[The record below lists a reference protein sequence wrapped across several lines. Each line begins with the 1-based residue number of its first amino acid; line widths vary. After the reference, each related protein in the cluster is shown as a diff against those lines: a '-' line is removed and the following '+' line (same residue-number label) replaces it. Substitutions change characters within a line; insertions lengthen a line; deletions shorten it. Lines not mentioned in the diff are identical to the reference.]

1 MTETPVIRVR
11 NITVRRG
18 ARAVVRDVSLDV
30 ANGERVALVGPNA
43 AGKSTFL
50 SSIAG
55 LLPIQSGSIDLCGQ
69 SLSVLS
75 GRQIARQ
82 VALVVALYEGAPKLT
97 VRESTELGR
106 YPHTGPLQGLT
117 HIDHAVVEHVI
128 AETGLTELA
137 DRNLGSLSAGER
149 QRALVARALA
159 QEPRLLLLDEPS
171 AHLDV
176 GHGLDLFA
184 LLSAIAERGVAIVA
198 VIHDLVAAAHWAS
211 RMIVMSDGRLIDDGS
226 PARVM
231 RGEALGQAFG
241 VNIIEAH
248 SAPGQDGPAT
258 WRFERS
264 VRD

>member
-1 MTETPVIRVR
+1 MTDAPVVRVR
-11 NITVRRG
+11 NVTVRRG
-18 ARAVVRDVSLDV
+18 IRDVVRDVSLDV
-30 ANGERVALVGPNA
+30 ANGERIALVGPNA

-55 LLPIQSGSIDLCGQ
+55 LLPIQSGGIDLCGQ

-82 VALVVALYEGAPKLT
+82 AALVVALYEGAPRLT

-106 YPHTGPLQGLT
+106 YPHAGPLQGLT
-117 HIDHAVVEHVI
+117 DIDHAVVEHVI
-128 AETGLTELA
+128 AETGLTPLA
-137 DRNLGSLSAGER
+137 DRSLGSLSAGER

-176 GHGLDLFA
+176 GHALDLFA
-184 LLSAIAERGVAIVA
+184 LLSTIALRGVAIVA

-211 RMIVMSDGRLIDDGS
+211 RMIVMNDGALADDGP
-226 PARVM
+226 PASVM
-231 RGEALGQAFG
+231 KGAALGQAFG
-241 VNIIEAH
+241 VNILGAH
-248 SAPGQDGPAT
+248 SAPGQDGAAT
-258 WRFERS
+258 WRFERRI
-264 VRD
+264 RD